1 MSHFLKRLVAGV
13 TQPASQARLRPLL
26 GSVFA
31 PTPQIGQ
38 GDIAPIES
46 SVLSFLRPTPV
57 RAEAEEGRTL
67 RSALRSKE
75 DPRAREQDEHQELP
89 LLRAQPQP
97 ESLPPVSVHMGPE
110 KAAFR
115 PLIANVKSATP
126 FEAPL
131 ASPDA
136 AANPVEDEQEQHA
149 SPGFASPQPLS
160 QTEVSGV
167 YRPLVRV
174 EEPFVAVSTPHQLPY
189 QTEHPLPHQ
198 TEARAAE
205 NTGAR
210 ASNRSTSP
218 PHEPDE
224 IHIHIGRIEVAAIA
238 QPAPRPAAPPARK
251 SLDLGEYLKRGNG
264 RAG

>member
-1 MSHFLKRLVAGV
+1 MSHFLERLAAGV
-13 TQPASQARLRPLL
+13 TQPASQVRLRPLL
-26 GSVFA
+26 GSLFA
-31 PTPQIGQ
+31 PTPQIDQ

-46 SVLSFLRPTPV
+46 SAFSFLRATPV
-57 RAEAEEGRTL
+57 RAGEDRTL
-67 RSALRSKE
+67 RPAHRSEE
-75 DPRAREQDEHQELP
+75 DLRARKQDEYQELP

-97 ESLPPVSVHMGPE
+97 ESLPPVSAHTGPE

-115 PLIANVKSATP
+115 PLIANVKSVTP

-131 ASPDA
+131 ASPGA
-136 AANPVEDEQEQHA
+136 AANPVEDEQELHA

-160 QTEVSGV
+160 QTEAPGP

-174 EEPFVAVSTPHQLPY
+174 EQPPDIAPTS
-189 QTEHPLPHQ
+189 HPLPHQ
-198 TEARAAE
+198 AGAARNPNAE
-205 NTGAR
+205 V
-210 ASNRSTSP
+210 SDRSAP

-238 QPAPRPAAPPARK
+238 QPAPRPAAPPVRK
-251 SLDLGEYLKRGNG
+251 PLDLGEYLKRGNG